1 MPLVYRI
8 DRDAKLV
15 VAAGYG
21 TVTDSDV
28 FRYERETGAR
38 SDMIGYDELIDMSSV
53 TEIDVATAERVEEL
67 AAEAAAK
74 DYVHGPAKLAI
85 VAPGDIAFGL
95 GRIFQIHRRVEPGS
109 MKDVGVFRTMDA
121 ALEFLGID
129 HPIDLPGLN

>member
-21 TVTDSDV
+21 TVTDADV

-53 TEIDVATAERVEEL
+53 TDIDVGSAERVEDL
-67 AAEAAAK
+67 ASEAAAR
-74 DYVHGPAKLAI
+74 DAIHGPAKLAI
-85 VAPGDIAFGL
+85 VAPGDLAFGL
-95 GRIFQIHRRVEPGS
+95 GRMFQIHRRVEPGS
-109 MKDVGVFRTMDA
+109 TKDVGVFRTMDA

-129 HPIDLPGLN
+129 HPLDMPGLD

>member
-21 TVTDSDV
+21 MLTDADV

-53 TEIDVATAERVEEL
+53 TDIDVPSVERVEDL
-67 AAEAAAK
+67 VSEAAAR
-74 DYVHGPAKLAI
+74 DAVHGPAKLAI
-85 VAPGDIAFGL
+85 VAPGDLAFGL
-95 GRIFQIHRRVEPGS
+95 GRMFQMHRRVEPLNT
-109 MKDVGVFRTMDA
+109 KDVGVFRTMDE
-121 ALEFLGID
+121 ALKFLGID
-129 HPIDLPGLN
+129 HPLDLPGLD

>member
-1 MPLVYRI
+1 MALVYRI

-21 TVTDSDV
+21 TLTDTDV

-38 SDMIGYDELIDMSSV
+38 SDMIGYDELIDMSAV
-53 TEIDVATAERVEEL
+53 TDIDVAAAEKVEDL
-67 AAEAAAK
+67 ASEAAAR
-74 DYVHGPAKLAI
+74 DAIHGPAKLAI

-121 ALEFLGID
+121 ALRFLGID
-129 HPIDLPGLN
+129 HPLEMPGLD